1 MHRLVLC
8 ALLAFGA
15 AGRAEQPVETERKQR
30 EEREEEREREARE
43 RGQREYRERS
53 EKGKAAPG
61 DDEALYALGAI
72 LGSRVNGYG
81 LSKKELQRVERGFAD
96 AAEDRKLQ
104 LRDPDLEEWGPKVDA
119 MLQRRGN
126 PCIAGEKE
134 RGRNLA
140 DRESKKPG
148 AERLPAGIV
157 FVPERPGDGP
167 RPAATDRVR
176 VRYEGRLPD
185 GTRFDQNDGAEFRL
199 DQVIPC
205 WTQGVQKIGAGG
217 KARLVCPAA
226 TAYGDH
232 GRPPQIPGG
241 ATLIFDVELLA
252 IVK

>member
-8 ALLAFGA
+8 ALLAFAPA
-15 AGRAEQPVETERKQR
+15 ARAQKPVETERK
-30 EEREEEREREARE
+30 EREEEREREARE

-96 AAEDRKLQ
+96 AAEDRKLE

-126 PCIAGEKE
+126 PRIAGEKE
-134 RGRNLA
+134 RGRKVA
-140 DRESKKPG
+140 DLESKKPG
-148 AERLPAGIV
+148 AERLPGGIV
-157 FVPERPGDGP
+157 FVPEWPGDGP

-185 GTRFDQNDGAEFRL
+185 GTRFDQNEGAEFRL

-217 KARLVCPAA
+217 RGRLVCPAA

-241 ATLIFDVELLA
+241 ATLIFDVELLG